1 MFRRSLPT
9 IVAVVIAL
17 LGTTVAANAAP
28 SSPSSPA
35 SSNWRPTAD
44 PESRISAGKMRSDRE
59 SVPRGF
65 TKQEADTAETME
77 ARLAA
82 DGDCQV
88 YWPAPY
94 EVCGAIR
101 DKYNELGG
109 PNSFLSLP
117 NSNELTNP
125 DGYGKRT
132 EFLNGPIYWSPQ
144 GGAHP
149 VVNHF
154 FAAWARNGYEAGK
167 LGYPTSDEIVNPDGI
182 GRRQYFE
189 NATIYWKLNEAY
201 AVGGAIRDKWGEAG
215 WEGGYLGYPV
225 SDEFSTP
232 DGLGRATRFEHG
244 MIYWTEAYGAHP
256 VSGALLDKWALS
268 GYEAGP
274 YGYPVA
280 DQTPRG
286 SSFDQEFQFGT
297 MGFPTDPAAGTTP
310 EEGDTDPTVD
320 EELPVTL
327 DDFAADA
334 NTSAPDPKASGRAGD
349 LDACETGISCI
360 TEDATTLTALDDPE
374 EPIIE
379 GPDTHGT
386 TVPGWCTTAPWDG
399 QWRVNRKN
407 ACAIWTNLALTV
419 RDSKGAEVGKMP
431 FVVKVGI
438 LSSHKSG
445 EMKQEFR
452 IQFGD
457 FIGKVG
463 TPTLR
468 YTPTYLNHGTG
479 AYSIDG
485 PASGS
490 VIKPNTTK
498 AIVITWK
505 EQAMADNT
513 AVGASLQIGY
523 SFGNASADVTPST
536 AGTIR
541 NSQFRCDSTM
551 KTSRGAYRQGCVVPG
566 YTPTFELTSVT
577 PEQTWHV
584 AEAINSGLP
593 GAPGRPLHRQAD
605 KGKRD
610 INRQQSCPKSGPVR
624 DARAVTGRSCDEYP
638 FASTNE
644 GAATSGGPG
653 RTVHEN
659 CNVADLPITTGPT
672 GYSVCMID
680 EKQNSHSGSLLWAF
694 HGKNRVIDQDAF
706 AVTTSGGTM
715 PTKP

>member
-1 MFRRSLPT
+1 MFRRQLL
-9 IVAVVIAL
+9 VVMAVMIAL
-17 LGTTVAANAAP
+17 VGSIAAATP
-28 SSPSSPA
+28 SVSSASPG
-35 SSNWRPTAD
+35 WQPTAS
-44 PESRISAGKMRSDRE
+44 PESHIRPGKMRSDRE
-59 SVPRGF
+59 KVPRGF
-65 TKQEADTAETME
+65 SKKDADRAETME

-94 EVCGAIR
+94 EVCGTIR

-117 NSNELTNP
+117 KSNELTNP

-167 LGYPTSDEIVNPDGI
+167 VGYPTSDEIVNPDGV

-189 NATIYWKLNEAY
+189 RSTIYWKLNEAY

-215 WEGGYLGYPV
+215 WESGYLGYPI
-225 SDEFSTP
+225 SDEFTTP
-232 DGLGRATRFEHG
+232 DGLERGSRFEHG

-256 VSGALLDKWALS
+256 VSGGLLAKWTLS
-268 GYEAGP
+268 GYEKGP
-274 YGYPVA
+274 YGYPIT
-280 DQTPRG
+280 DQKPRG

-297 MGFPTDPAAGTTP
+297 MGFPTDPASGATP
-310 EEGDTDPTVD
+310 EEGDIDPTVD
-320 EELPVTL
+320 EQRPVTL
-327 DDFAADA
+327 EDFAADA
-334 NTSAPDPKASGRAGD
+334 NTAAPNPMTSGRLGD
-349 LDACETGISCI
+349 LDACKAGISCI
-360 TEDATTLTALDDPE
+360 REGVAAQALLRDDEPED
-374 EPIIE
+374 PIID

-386 TVPGWCTTAPWDG
+386 TIPGWCTTAPWDG

-407 ACAIWTNLALTV
+407 ACGVWKDLALIV
-419 RDSKGAEVGKMP
+419 HDSKGAEIGRMP

-457 FIGKVG
+457 FINKVG
-463 TPTLR
+463 TPTLI
-468 YTPTYLNHGTG
+468 YKPTNGSGT
-479 AYSIDG
+479 YSIDG

-490 VIKPNTTK
+490 IIKPNTTK

-505 EQAMADNT
+505 ERSMADNT
-513 AVGASLQIGY
+513 SRSASLQLPY
-523 SFGNASADVTPST
+523 SFGNASPDVTHSST
-536 AGTIR
+536 GTIR
-541 NSQFRCDSTM
+541 NNQFRCDSTM
-551 KTSRGAYRQGCVVPG
+551 KTGRGGYRQGCVVSG
-566 YTPTFELTSVT
+566 YTPTFELTSLT

-584 AEAINSGLP
+584 AEAIRSGLP

-610 INRQQSCPKSGPVR
+610 INRQQSCPSSGKVR
-624 DARAVTGRSCDEYP
+624 NARVLPGRSCDEYP

-653 RTVHEN
+653 RTAHDN
-659 CNVADLPITTGPT
+659 CNVKDLPIATGPK

-680 EKQNSHSGSLLWAF
+680 ERQNSHSGSLMWAF
-694 HGKNRVIDQDAF
+694 HGQNRVIDQDTF
-706 AVTTSGGTM
+706 AVTTSGGAM
-715 PTKP
+715 PPKP